1 MFLTPLRAA
10 SLNEQTAII
19 SAQQVKNM
27 FPNIEI
33 IYNVNKQFLADL
45 QERFNN
51 WSIQQRIGDIF
62 LRMVRNMSLL
72 IVNIVFNW
80 LHSLSLPICLLTDY

>member
-72 IVNIVFNW
+72 IVNIVFN
-80 LHSLSLPICLLTDY
+80 